1 MTLGPSPVTRVSG
14 CIATA
19 TGNREETDSSK
30 SLFPPLQAAAEW
42 TRGDL
47 NPRPRRCKR
56 RALPAE
62 LRAPHTDIG
71 MQDTTWHHA
80 AVYFISTCECILYVD
95 TVTIVRFIETTAY
108 TIPLDVLRGFWIIR
122 R

>member
-14 CIATA
+14 CSATA
-19 TGNREETDSSK
+19 AGNK
-30 SLFPPLQAAAEW
+30 MLQAAAEW

-62 LRAPHTDIG
+62 LRAPHTI
-71 MQDTTWHHA
+71 
-80 AVYFISTCECILYVD
+80 YFYCCLTSTCECILYVD
-95 TVTIVRFIETTAY
+95 TVAIVRFIEMTACE
-108 TIPLDVLRGFWIIR
+108 IPLSFYAVLDH
-122 R
+122 

>member
-19 TGNREETDSSK
+19 TGNGQKDSE
-30 SLFPPLQAAAEW
+30 LQAAAEW